1 MVKICGVEPASVAA
15 KAGVQSG
22 DYLIRINGEDIND
35 VLDYRFHIANKKITL
50 TLHREDELFDI
61 TVKKD
66 EYEDIG
72 LEFETFLMDKQRSCH
87 NKCIFCFIDQN
98 PHGMR
103 ETIYFKDDDSRM
115 SFLTGSYITLT
126 NLSERDIDRICRM
139 RISPINISVHTTNP
153 VLRCKMM
160 NNRFAGDSLSALKKF
175 ADAGIHINAQIV
187 LCKGVNDSDELT
199 RSMKD
204 LEALYPCVQSVS
216 VVPSGL
222 TKYREAL
229 YPLEPFTPEE
239 CKSVIE
245 QVTAF
250 SDSCRE
256 KHGVGLFYL
265 GDEFFVKAGLPLPD
279 ADFYDGYPQIENGV
293 GLITSM
299 RDEFYDELDFLDTY
313 DIDKKRRLSI
323 ATGEAAYDFISEIA
337 AALCN
342 KLPDTQINVYK
353 IKNDFFGENIT
364 VAGLIT
370 GKDLKTQ
377 LKDRELGDKLYLP
390 SVMLRYENDLFLD
403 DVSIDELSEYLGVDI
418 ETVNNSGYELIEKL
432 MNN

>member
-1 MVKICGVEPASVAA
+1 MVKICGVESGSVAA
-15 KAGVQSG
+15 KAGIQPG
-22 DYLIRINGEDIND
+22 DYLIKINGEDISD

-50 TLHREDELFDI
+50 TLHREEKLFDI
-61 TVKKD
+61 KVKKD

-126 NLSERDIDRICRM
+126 NLSDRDIDRICIM
-139 RISPINISVHTTNP
+139 KISPINISVHTTNP
-153 VLRCKMM
+153 ELRCRMM
-160 NNRFAGDSLSALKKF
+160 NNRFAGDSLSALNKF
-175 ADAGIHINAQIV
+175 AEAGIHINAQIV
-187 LCKGVNDSDELT
+187 LCKGVNDGDELM
-199 RSMKD
+199 RSMND
-204 LEALYPCVQSVS
+204 LEALFPCVQSVS

-222 TKYREAL
+222 TKYREGL
-229 YPLEPFTPEE
+229 YHLEPFTPDE
-239 CKSVIE
+239 CKAVIE

-250 SDSCRE
+250 SENCRK

-265 GDEFFVKAGLPLPD
+265 GDEFFVKAGLPLPE

-299 RDEFYDELDFLDTY
+299 RDEFYDELNFLDTY
-313 DIDKKRRLSI
+313 SMDKKRRLSI
-323 ATGEAAYDFISEIA
+323 ATGEAAYGFISEIA
-337 AALCN
+337 AALCER
-342 KLPDTQINVYK
+342 LPDTQINVYK

-370 GKDLKTQ
+370 GTDLKAQ
-377 LKDRELGDKLYLP
+377 LKDKELGDKLYIP

-403 DVSIDELSEYLGVDI
+403 NVSINELSEYLGVDI

-432 MNN
+432 MND